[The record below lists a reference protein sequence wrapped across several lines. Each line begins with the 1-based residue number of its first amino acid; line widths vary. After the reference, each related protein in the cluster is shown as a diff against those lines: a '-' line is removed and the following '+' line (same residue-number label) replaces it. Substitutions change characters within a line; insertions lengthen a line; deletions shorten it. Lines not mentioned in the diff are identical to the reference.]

1 MRRLLKTLLVLGAAM
16 VVARLTALIVT
27 RQFDEGSEVS
37 DEFRRVRCMD
47 GLEFTSRSGGLR
59 RARVSVVLGGAKVDL
74 RNAVID
80 PAGATI
86 SLENTLGGLVLN
98 VRDDWAVTV
107 DDVLIGGG
115 ETEVR
120 VTSPDELPDDAPR
133 LRVEVVTRLG
143 GTAVTTGKR
152 EG

>member
-1 MRRLLKTLLVLGAAM
+1 MRRLLKTLLLLSAAM
-16 VVARLTALIVT
+16 AVARLTATVVS
-27 RQFDEGSEVS
+27 RQFEEGSEVS

-47 GLEFTSRSGGLR
+47 GLDFTSRAAGLR

-107 DDVLIGGG
+107 DEVLVGGG
-115 ETEVR
+115 ENEVR
-120 VTSPDELPDDAPR
+120 VTPLHELPDDAPR

-143 GTAVTTGKR
+143 GTVITTGGSGR
-152 EG
+152 